1 MTVKL
6 KVSVE
11 TVPCASV
18 LRTRA
23 VCFPGSRSEGSSW
36 RHRCIPLVAGPP
48 AWTSCSWTATG
59 SDQRAPTFFFSPS
72 EVTEAKA
79 PAGRN
84 IRLGGLVEAGSV
96 HHAND
101 GSVAFVVTDNAAT
114 TRVVFHGD
122 LPDLFREGQGI
133 VANGTLT
140 SRESFEATE
149 VLAKHDETYMPPE
162 VQEALER
169 AGHPGAAT
177 TEEAKAGSNHY

>member
-1 MTVKL
+1 MNPVRRQRLLIVLGALTGVAL
-6 KVSVE
+6 AAGLLLYAISDNINLFYTPQKVVNGE
-11 TVPCASV
+11 APV
-18 LRTRA
+18 
-23 VCFPGSRSEGSSW
+23 G
-36 RHRCIPLVAGPP
+36 
-48 AWTSCSWTATG
+48 
-59 SDQRAPTFFFSPS
+59 QRMR
-72 EVTEAKA
+72 V
-79 PAGRN
+79 
-84 IRLGGLVEAGSV
+84 GGLVTAGSV
-96 HHAND
+96 RRDQESLKVQFDLTD
-101 GSVAFVVTDNAAT
+101 GIGTFTVYYQ
-114 TRVVFHGD
+114 GI